1 MRILGSRGSGRFGL
15 DSMTPKRGNAMAEHR
30 GDGRRV
36 QTLIVTAAVVLV
48 TAAAAAQ
55 GDAPEAPATVKEVM
69 VTMTIPSSRDDAAY
83 EPPNDDEQWVA
94 VRKNAVMLVESGK
107 LLMTSERA
115 RDNTTWME
123 MARELVVQAEAT
135 LKAAEARNADALLN
149 VSDPL
154 YLSCETC
161 HERYLLP

>member
-1 MRILGSRGSGRFGL
+1 MELATLRAKHAALAPVLTERS
-15 DSMTPKRGNAMAEHR
+15 
-30 GDGRRV
+30 RRV
-36 QTLIVTAAVVLV
+36 WAATEAQAIGYGGTALV
-48 TAAAAAQ
+48 AR
-55 GDAPEAPATVKEVM
+55 ATGIA
-69 VTMTIPSSRDDAAY
+69 TSTIPSSDAIFDAAY

>member
-1 MRILGSRGSGRFGL
+1 MGIVRARD
-15 DSMTPKRGNAMAEHR
+15 DSCNN
-30 GDGRRV
+30 
-36 QTLIVTAAVVLV
+36 
-48 TAAAAAQ
+48 AAAQ

-69 VTMTIPSSRDDAAY
+69 VTMTIPSSDAIFDAAY